1 MERRRYGPFILV
13 LQKRK
18 SSSTDWL
25 FATSGPLP
33 SKHTQPFSSHP
44 LTCHQATVAL
54 STQGPGLSC
63 GFIIDCDGKQNH
75 HRIKARENGG
85 KNANKIHADLQ
96 IEKVRERE
104 EEDSPL
110 TKPCAHKIQH
120 HPCNERQKKKE
131 KKRHKLEKITER
143 ERTNRPVII
152 FAGIWG

>member
-13 LQKRK
+13 LQKKK

-33 SKHTQPFSSHP
+33 SKHTQPFPHT
-44 LTCHQATVAL
+44 LLLVT
-54 STQGPGLSC
+54 
-63 GFIIDCDGKQNH
+63 KQLLRLVTRPRAFLWFH
-75 HRIKARENGG
+75 HRLWWETEPPPHKSERKWG
-85 KNANKIHADLQ
+85 KNSNKIHADLQ

-120 HPCNERQKKKE
+120 HPSNERQKKKGTNWR
-131 KKRHKLEKITER
+131 KSLR